1 MDASSLISAKVMFLE
16 MLAAQAREFLRENG
30 LDGQFI
36 EKFLA
41 MNAAQ
46 SGEAKHAI
54 ESIIR
59 STDPAKLASQNSP
72 MEQSSW
78 NPTMNNSNNGSRYA
92 SPLNAMNSMVMMS
105 PGSGLA
111 TAGYSPVASPGHSL
125 SKNALWALSPGSE
138 RSSPASDLPMPNF
151 SYTPASASPSYAPGS
166 ASQKFAS
173 LSQPRNNLP
182 QMNLTPTMGSF
193 RSPTQN
199 AVSMLPLGTP
209 ALASMFSAP
218 PLVQEVKSPRYSSQ
232 LPQASA
238 RSGTSPT
245 PAEVAAFASSIRSPQ
260 DTMSPYQQSS
270 QSSGLRRTASREA
283 MDAASAAMR
292 GVQSQ
297 NALAMLT
304 QVSGQSSMQQ
314 PSAYTTGLPGF
325 SVQPAN
331 NSGLPGF
338 PSVQYP
344 TQQSPRLT
352 RTASQA
358 ARDTN
363 SLYAQTPKM
372 FPSVN
377 ALPQPSPYL

>member
-1 MDASSLISAKVMFLE
+1 MDASSLISAKVMYLE

-41 MNAAQ
+41 MNATQ
-46 SGEAKHAI
+46 SGEAKHVI
-54 ESIIR
+54 ESVIR

-72 MEQSSW
+72 MGQSAW
-78 NPTMNNSNNGSRYA
+78 NPTINNSNSPSRYA

-111 TAGYSPVASPGHSL
+111 MAGYSPVASPGHSL

-138 RSSPASDLPMPNF
+138 RSPPASDLPMPNF
-151 SYTPASASPSYAPGS
+151 SYAPASGARGKNSTMVESTGLLGQQMES
-166 ASQKFAS
+166 M
-173 LSQPRNNLP
+173 SQPRHNLT
-182 QMNLTPTMGSF
+182 QRNMTPTMGSF
-193 RSPTQN
+193 GSPKQN

-218 PLVQEVKSPRYSSQ
+218 PLVQEVQSPRYSSQ
-232 LPQASA
+232 PPQATA

-260 DTMSPYQQSS
+260 DTMSPYQQSPPA
-270 QSSGLRRTASREA
+270 G
-283 MDAASAAMR
+283 
-292 GVQSQ
+292 Q

-325 SVQPAN
+325 SVQPAS

-352 RTASQA
+352 RTASQEA
-358 ARDTN
+358 MATSIR
-363 SLYAQTPKM
+363 YAQTPKM